1 MALHS
6 TEALMAGYLKSS
18 DLGPHA
24 HSYGAPHPHH
34 SAHAHGPLP
43 PGMPM
48 TSLPFGLPHGLDTSI
63 GFPQGVNTRK
73 QRRERTTFTRGQLDV
88 LEDLFGKTRYPDI
101 FMREE
106 VACKIKLPESRVQ
119 VWFKNRRAKVRQQQT
134 HQQSSNANNS
144 KTSSR
149 STCSSS
155 SLSSSRGTGS
165 SSGNAITNNNS
176 KSNSMTTGA
185 SSKNTTASSAL
196 KQAQGS
202 NNTSSNNNQLSHQN
216 SNTNNNS
223 TASNANNGLA
233 SIGHNSSPI
242 LPMTPTS
249 SVSPP
254 VNVICKKELNYG
266 IHNGVPG
273 LSDVM
278 KSTVI
283 QDSIKEEM
291 AGMIASNPLA
301 YTNINARLG
310 HGGNSTPLGSN
321 SSIITTPSPPMT
333 PSQNALSY
341 VPNHESY
348 FWHSQY
354 NQYPNSYNT
363 PASYYSQVDY
373 QGQSNY
379 SMGHSGYSTS
389 NMGLTA
395 SNTFNGSM
403 TSQPFASNG
412 LDYMSPAP
420 EKYGINMV

>member
-1 MALHS
+1 M
-6 TEALMAGYLKSS
+6 
-18 DLGPHA
+18 
-24 HSYGAPHPHH
+24 
-34 SAHAHGPLP
+34 
-43 PGMPM
+43 
-48 TSLPFGLPHGLDTSI
+48 
-63 GFPQGVNTRK
+63 
-73 QRRERTTFTRGQLDV
+73 
-88 LEDLFGKTRYPDI
+88 
-101 FMREE
+101 
-106 VACKIKLPESRVQ
+106 
-119 VWFKNRRAKVRQQQT
+119 RQQQT
-134 HQQSSNANNS
+134 HQQSSNASNS
-144 KTSSR
+144 KSTSRTS
-149 STCSSS
+149 CSSS

-165 SSGNAITNNNS
+165 SGGNNSISNNNS
-176 KSNSMTTGA
+176 KSNSSGMSSGA
-185 SSKNTTASSAL
+185 SSKNTSAASAL
-196 KQAQGS
+196 KQAQSS
-202 NNTSSNNNQLSHQN
+202 NNTSSNNNQLTHQN
-216 SNTNNNS
+216 SNTNNNTS
-223 TASNANNGLA
+223 TSNANNGLA

-254 VNVICKKELNYG
+254 VNVICKKELNNHYG
-266 IHNGVPG
+266 VNNSVPG

-278 KSTVI
+278 KSSSI

-291 AGMIASNPLA
+291 AGMNMQIAYS
-301 YTNINARLG
+301 NINARLG

-389 NMGLTA
+389 NMGLSA

-403 TSQPFASNG
+403 ASQPFAANG

>member
-1 MALHS
+1 M
-6 TEALMAGYLKSS
+6 
-18 DLGPHA
+18 
-24 HSYGAPHPHH
+24 
-34 SAHAHGPLP
+34 
-43 PGMPM
+43 
-48 TSLPFGLPHGLDTSI
+48 
-63 GFPQGVNTRK
+63 
-73 QRRERTTFTRGQLDV
+73 
-88 LEDLFGKTRYPDI
+88 
-101 FMREE
+101 
-106 VACKIKLPESRVQ
+106 
-119 VWFKNRRAKVRQQQT
+119 RQQQT
-134 HQQSSNANNS
+134 HNQQSSNASNS
-144 KTSSR
+144 KSSSR
-149 STCSSS
+149 SSCSTS
-155 SLSSSRGTGS
+155 SLSSARGTGTGG
-165 SSGNAITNNNS
+165 SGNTISNNNS
-176 KSNSMTTGA
+176 KSNSSGMSSGA
-185 SSKNTTASSAL
+185 SSKNTNAASAL

-202 NNTSSNNNQLSHQN
+202 NNTSSNNNQLTHQN
-216 SNTNNNS
+216 SNSNNNNTS
-223 TASNANNGLA
+223 SNGLA
-233 SIGHNSSPI
+233 AIGHNSSPI

-266 IHNGVPG
+266 INNGVPG

-278 KSTVI
+278 KSSSMH
-283 QDSIKEEM
+283 DSIKEEM
-291 AGMIASNPLA
+291 TGMIASNPLA
-301 YTNINARLG
+301 YSNINARLG

-341 VPNHESY
+341 MPNHEPY
-348 FWHSQY
+348 FWQSHY

-403 TSQPFASNG
+403 TSQPFPTNG

>member
-1 MALHS
+1 M
-6 TEALMAGYLKSS
+6 
-18 DLGPHA
+18 
-24 HSYGAPHPHH
+24 
-34 SAHAHGPLP
+34 
-43 PGMPM
+43 
-48 TSLPFGLPHGLDTSI
+48 
-63 GFPQGVNTRK
+63 
-73 QRRERTTFTRGQLDV
+73 
-88 LEDLFGKTRYPDI
+88 
-101 FMREE
+101 
-106 VACKIKLPESRVQ
+106 
-119 VWFKNRRAKVRQQQT
+119 
-134 HQQSSNANNS
+134 
-144 KTSSR
+144 
-149 STCSSS
+149 
-155 SLSSSRGTGS
+155 
-165 SSGNAITNNNS
+165 SG
-176 KSNSMTTGA
+176 GA
-185 SSKNTTASSAL
+185 SSKNTNAATAL

-202 NNTSSNNNQLSHQN
+202 NNSSSNNNQLSHQN

-223 TASNANNGLA
+223 SSSNNGLA

-254 VNVICKKELNYG
+254 VNVICKKEQNTNYG
-266 IHNGVPG
+266 LHNGAAG

-278 KSTVI
+278 KTTSI
-283 QDSIKEEM
+283 HDSIKEEM
-291 AGMIASNPLA
+291 AGMIASNPIA

>member
-1 MALHS
+1 M
-6 TEALMAGYLKSS
+6 
-18 DLGPHA
+18 
-24 HSYGAPHPHH
+24 
-34 SAHAHGPLP
+34 
-43 PGMPM
+43 
-48 TSLPFGLPHGLDTSI
+48 
-63 GFPQGVNTRK
+63 
-73 QRRERTTFTRGQLDV
+73 
-88 LEDLFGKTRYPDI
+88 
-101 FMREE
+101 
-106 VACKIKLPESRVQ
+106 
-119 VWFKNRRAKVRQQQT
+119 RQQQT
-134 HQQSSNANNS
+134 HQQSSSASNS
-144 KTSSR
+144 KSSSR
-149 STCSSS
+149 SSCSSS
-155 SLSSSRGTGS
+155 SLSSSRGNGS
-165 SSGNAITNNNS
+165 SNAITNNNN
-176 KSNSMTTGA
+176 KSNNSSGITTGS
-185 SSKNTTASSAL
+185 SSKNSNASSAL

-202 NNTSSNNNQLSHQN
+202 NTSSSNNNQLTHQN
-216 SNTNNNS
+216 SNTNNNTT
-223 TASNANNGLA
+223 TANANNGLA

-254 VNVICKKELNYG
+254 VNVICKKELSNNYG
-266 IHNGVPG
+266 VNSSVPG

-278 KSTVI
+278 KSTSI
-283 QDSIKEEM
+283 HDSIKEEM
-291 AGMIASNPLA
+291 AGMIASNPIA
-301 YTNINARLG
+301 YSNINGRLG

-373 QGQSNY
+373 QAQSNY

-412 LDYMSPAP
+412 FDYMSPAP
-420 EKYGINMV
+420 EKYI